1 MKAIIALM
9 DAVAAVVALFFTA
22 TSPNPRTGMT
32 GAERARVEE
41 EVMALADRWHEA
53 VERHDADA
61 VGGLFDRTTAHATD
75 GSNYYP
81 DWGSF
86 LAH

>member
-9 DAVAAVVALFFTA
+9 AAIAAVVALFFTA

-53 VERHDADA
+53 VERHDADG